1 MTRRRRIAAD
11 KGSADHQ
18 LVRLEAGSSTAL
30 IDPVHGGKVLS
41 VAVEGRQLL
50 AQDTGQVGTIPRH
63 GSFVLAPWVGEMR
76 EGLLRFR
83 NEAFRIPANV
93 GRHAVHGL
101 VLDRPWLVESRS
113 PSAVTLSCHLG
124 APWPFQ
130 GSIRQT
136 VLLDPAGL
144 TQTVEVVAES
154 RSMPVS
160 IGWHPWFQCRQ
171 PESTHVRVRA
181 AAMLE
186 LDTELIPTGRVLE
199 VTGETDL
206 RGAPILGQRRIDVVY
221 IDVASPADIV
231 QPDLDLRIS
240 FDPSISVVVV
250 YATEGAICV
259 EPWSAWP
266 DAITMAE
273 VGFASGITVLEPDQR
288 LERWMRWSWL
298 TSGDRKAGQ

>member
-1 MTRRRRIAAD
+1 MKDRQVTAAT
-11 KGSADHQ
+11 GSADYQ

-30 IDPVHGGKVLS
+30 IDPVHGGTVLS
-41 VAVEGRQLL
+41 VAVDGRELL
-50 AQDTGQVGTIPRH
+50 AQDTGQMAPIPRY

-83 NEAFRIPANV
+83 DEAFRIPANV
-93 GRHAVHGL
+93 GRHAVHGQ
-101 VLDRPWLVESRS
+101 VLDRPWHVESRS
-113 PSAVTLSCHLG
+113 ASAVTLSCHLG

-130 GSIRQT
+130 GSVHQT
-136 VLLDPAGL
+136 VRLDPAGL
-144 TQTVEVVAES
+144 TQSVEVVAES

-160 IGWHPWFQCRQ
+160 IGWHPWFQCLE
-171 PESTHVRVRA
+171 PGLTHVSVRA

-186 LDTELIPTGRVLE
+186 LDSELIPTGRILE

-206 RGAPILGQRRIDVVY
+206 RGAPILGERRIDVVY
-221 IDVASPADIV
+221 VDVASPADIV

-273 VGFASGITVLEPDQR
+273 IGFASGVSVLEPGQQ
-288 LERWMRWSWL
+288 LEHWMRWSWL
-298 TSGDRKAGQ
+298 TPDPPNGAS